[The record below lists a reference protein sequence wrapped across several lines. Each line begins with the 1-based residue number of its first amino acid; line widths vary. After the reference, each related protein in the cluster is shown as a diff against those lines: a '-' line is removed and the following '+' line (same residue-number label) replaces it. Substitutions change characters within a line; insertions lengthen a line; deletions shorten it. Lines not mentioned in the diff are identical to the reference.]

1 MRLDFALCL
10 PRDGSSIPFVRHLI
24 RVTLER
30 LEVEDD
36 CVHDV
41 ELAVSE
47 ACTNVLVH
55 ALGPEDQYEVHIEID
70 DDRCK
75 IRVLDGGAGFDHGSA
90 WARDGGPIEEGGRG
104 IVLMRALVD
113 ELQFSSR
120 AESGTIVH
128 LEKVLKIRPSLA
140 PERT

>member
-10 PRDGSSIPFVRHLI
+10 PREGSSIPFVRHLI
-24 RVTLER
+24 RATLER
-30 LEVEDD
+30 LQVEDD

-55 ALGPEDQYEVHIEID
+55 ALGPQEEYEVHIEID

-75 IRVLDGGAGFDHGSA
+75 IRVLDGGAGFDYGRA
-90 WARDGGPIEEGGRG
+90 WGNNGEPIEEGGRG

-120 AESGTIVH
+120 ADSGTIVH
-128 LEKVLKIRPSLA
+128 LEKVLKIRPKVA
-140 PERT
+140 PKLT